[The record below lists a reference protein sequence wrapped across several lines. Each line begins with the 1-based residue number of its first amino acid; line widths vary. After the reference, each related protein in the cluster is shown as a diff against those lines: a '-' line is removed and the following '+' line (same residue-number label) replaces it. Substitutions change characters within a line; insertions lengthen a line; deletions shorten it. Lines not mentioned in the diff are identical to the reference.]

1 MKSPYGTSLVECT
14 CQSFIHKEEIPM
26 DHLYST
32 TSEHRNG
39 QHLSFEHQLLIQT
52 RLKSGWSYNKI
63 AKEIDFISFVEK
75 KFFEDGWSLD
85 DSCSGSGSK
94 RCHSCFKNRPFT
106 VQ

>member
-1 MKSPYGTSLVECT
+1 
-14 CQSFIHKEEIPM
+14 M

-39 QHLSFEHQLLIQT
+39 QHLSFEHLLLIQT
-52 RLKSGWSYNKI
+52 RLKSGWSYKKI

-94 RCHSCFKNRPFT
+94 RCHGCFKNRPFT

>member
-1 MKSPYGTSLVECT
+1 
-14 CQSFIHKEEIPM
+14 M

-39 QHLSFEHQLLIQT
+39 QHLSFEHRLLIQT

-75 KFFEDGWSLD
+75 KFLKTDGRWMIRVPGRDLN
-85 DSCSGSGSK
+85 GVMAALK
-94 RCHSCFKNRPFT
+94 T
-106 VQ
+106 VRSRYSEH

>member
-1 MKSPYGTSLVECT
+1 MKSPYGTSLVECK

-39 QHLSFEHQLLIQT
+39 QHLSFEHRLLIQT
-52 RLKSGWSYNKI
+52 RLKSDWSYNKI

-94 RCHSCFKNRPFT
+94 RCHGCFKNRPFT

>member
-1 MKSPYGTSLVECT
+1 MKSPYGTSLVECK

-39 QHLSFEHQLLIQT
+39 QHLSFEHRLLIQT

-85 DSCSGSGSK
+85 DLCSRSGYK
-94 RCHSCFKNRPFT
+94 RCHGCFKNRPFT